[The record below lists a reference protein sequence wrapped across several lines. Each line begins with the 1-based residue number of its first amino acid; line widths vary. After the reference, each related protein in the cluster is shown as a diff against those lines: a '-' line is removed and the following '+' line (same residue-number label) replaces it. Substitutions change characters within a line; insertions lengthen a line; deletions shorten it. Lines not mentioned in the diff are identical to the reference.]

1 MLSVGIQTVL
11 GTILVDLT
19 TLLLVGPR
27 QLFGADGLLLELFA
41 ELLVQRLARHLG
53 PLFLPDCREPR
64 VLGAE
69 QHVRHRR
76 GRQLAAQEPRQ
87 LDDVRGFAF
96 DLIRCASILFALLRL
111 ALHRFACSGLVWS
124 AWVWSALMRWS
135 ACGVVWSDALVCLL
149 WSGLVCLGLVCF
161 IALVYRWC
169 GPV

>member
-1 MLSVGIQTVL
+1 MLSVGIQSML
-11 GTILVDLT
+11 ETILVELA

-27 QLFGADGLLLELFA
+27 QLFEADGLLLEFFA
-41 ELLVQRLARHLG
+41 ELLVQRLVRHLV

-96 DLIRCASILFALLRL
+96 DLLRFALLRCASILFALLRL
-111 ALHRFACSGLVWS
+111 ALRRFACSGLVWS
-124 AWVWSALMRWS
+124 AWVWSALMLWS

-149 WSGLVCLGLVCF
+149 WSGLSGPGL
-161 IALVYRWC
+161 L
-169 GPV
+169 